1 MINKISDNKLMESF
15 YTMIPYFK
23 YYFGEEVGFTM
34 SNTEKFLY
42 VQNTEKLK
50 INFTAGD
57 KIPEGSAAYIC
68 LQKKEV
74 VDVIIPE
81 NVFGFPVK
89 TIAIPV
95 FEGNEIAGTMVVS
108 ISVDKI
114 EKVNQVTNLAESV
127 SQSLSDMTMNV
138 KEMTDVFQQI
148 NQTNENIE
156 DSIHKTQEYYKKTD
170 DIINF
175 INSVTKKTNLL
186 GLNASIEA
194 ARAGEAGKGFSVV
207 ASEIRNLSDSTK
219 DSLFQISNV
228 LSSIQ
233 TSIDDIYGRFQ
244 SSNKYLENQ
253 VNGLENIKTAIE
265 KLNANV
271 VELNEFAKDL

>member
-1 MINKISDNKLMESF
+1 MINRISDNKLMESF

-23 YYFGEEVGFTM
+23 YYFGEEVGFTI

-42 VQNTEKLK
+42 VQSTEKLK
-50 INFTAGD
+50 INFTAGE
-57 KIPEGSAAYIC
+57 KIPEGSAAYMC
-68 LQKKEV
+68 LEKKEV
-74 VDVIIPE
+74 VEVIIPE
-81 NVFGFPVK
+81 NVFGFLVK
-89 TIAIPV
+89 TIAVPV
-95 FEGNEIAGTMVVS
+95 FEGNEIAGTMVIS
-108 ISVDKI
+108 ISIDKM
-114 EKVNQVTNLAESV
+114 EKINQVNNLAESV
-127 SQSLSDMTMNV
+127 SESLSDMTINV
-138 KEMTDVFQQI
+138 KEMTDVFQRI

-194 ARAGEAGKGFSVV
+194 ARAGETGKGFSVV

-219 DSLFQISNV
+219 ESLSQISNV
-228 LSSIQ
+228 LNSIQ

-244 SSNKYLENQ
+244 SSNKYLEAQ